1 MDLSCIYAR
10 GITIKAQAVGLSAKS
25 AAGLYRQ
32 DNTFCVFHH
41 MYHHILG
48 LSSRRVSLT
57 RYTLTFRTNKVG
69 LVAPVP
75 FDTHPIIPV
84 PLVEAVKA

>member
-1 MDLSCIYAR
+1 
-10 GITIKAQAVGLSAKS
+10 
-25 AAGLYRQ
+25 
-32 DNTFCVFHH
+32 

-48 LSSRRVSLT
+48 LSSRRVSLV
-57 RYTLTFRTNKVG
+57 RNTLTFRTNKVG
-69 LVAPVP
+69 LVAPVS

>member
-1 MDLSCIYAR
+1 MR
-10 GITIKAQAVGLSAKS
+10 HQASAESAKS

-41 MYHHILG
+41 MYHPILG

-57 RYTLTFRTNKVG
+57 RKHLTFRTCNTG
-69 LVAPVP
+69 LSPAVLLIIQGV
-75 FDTHPIIPV
+75 IPV
-84 PLVEAVKA
+84 QEVDEVNV